1 MEKVRKPMQIL
12 EVKSKVLKAN
22 VSELIPSVR
31 RMLRLD
37 EPGKLREALDKINA

>member
-1 MEKVRKPMQIL
+1 MHPSQIL

-22 VSELIPSVR
+22 VAEVTPNVR

-37 EPGKLREALDKINA
+37 EPAKLREALDKLNT